1 MYYNSENLYLPAG
14 VVISDP
20 CYTRNWTK
28 YGCAEIENM
37 KPWNYHIGL
46 SSLRDADA
54 YWLFHESLKPEDLKE
69 EKLTEVGYAWADA
82 WMFWFFDLNIFPKNE
97 WRYSEAFLERC
108 QDAEEFMFHC
118 YNDDFEDA
126 YKGYVIHS
134 WDCSVWIKGIKDKKW
149 EYVALYITYA

>member
-1 MYYNSENLYLPAG
+1 M
-14 VVISDP
+14 
-20 CYTRNWTK
+20 
-28 YGCAEIENM
+28 
-37 KPWNYHIGL
+37 IGL

-69 EKLTEVGYAWADA
+69 EKLTEVGYAWVDA

-118 YNDDFEDA
+118 YNEDYEDA
-126 YKGYVIHS
+126 YKGYIIQS
-134 WDCSVWIKGIKDKKW
+134 WDCSVNIKWIKDKKMRICCS
-149 EYVALYITYA
+149 LYHLCLNFNSNHKKRDKFVSFLL